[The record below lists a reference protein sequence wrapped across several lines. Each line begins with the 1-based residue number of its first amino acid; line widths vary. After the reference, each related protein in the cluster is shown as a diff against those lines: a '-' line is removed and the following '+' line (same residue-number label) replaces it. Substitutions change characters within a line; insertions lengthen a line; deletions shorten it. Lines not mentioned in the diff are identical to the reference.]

1 MHVYQNR
8 RWLGC
13 VLGIGLI
20 GAAPALGD
28 ESSHVLRVATLN
40 LAHGRGTA
48 PSQFGLPV
56 ATYQKNI
63 DAIAAAI
70 RREKPDVLALQEADA
85 PSSWSGSFDHVQ
97 VLAGSAEYAHVFH
110 GLHFEAGVFYWK
122 LQYGTALL
130 ARCALDAPASYRFSV
145 PPLHTKGFVIAE
157 LKFDGRPLIV
167 TSVHLTSGS
176 SAIRRKEAERIISI
190 LTKFDKPIVLMGDF
204 NSRWSHETDAVR
216 ILATRLGLHAFHADE
231 QGLATFSV
239 RVPKTRIDWILI
251 PADLE
256 FIDYHVWEG
265 EISDHFGVSADV
277 RWRDYTAPDSGAAGD
292 GGAANRKAGH

>member
-1 MHVYQNR
+1 MHVCQTR

-20 GAAPALGD
+20 GTAPALGD

-70 RREKPDVLALQEADA
+70 RRERPDVLALQEADA
-85 PSSWSGSFDHVQ
+85 PSSWSGAFDHVQ
-97 VLAGSAEYAHVFH
+97 VLARSAEYAHVFH
-110 GLHFEAGVFYWK
+110 GLHFETRVFHWK

-130 ARCALDAPASYRFSV
+130 ARRALDGQESYRFSV

-157 LKFDGRPLIV
+157 LQFDRRPLIV

-176 SAIRRKEAERIISI
+176 SAIRRKEAERIISV
-190 LTKFDKPIVLMGDF
+190 LTTLDKPIVLMGDL
-204 NSRWSHETDAVR
+204 NSRWSERTDAVR
-216 ILATRLGLHAFHADE
+216 ILATRLGLRAFNPDE

-251 PADLE
+251 PPALE
-256 FIDYHVWEG
+256 FIDYQVWEG

-277 RWRDYTAPDSGAAGD
+277 RWRDRAAPGSGVAGDCGAAD
-292 GGAANRKAGH
+292 RKASP